1 MDTNEEIRRGA
12 EAARVL
18 ESEVYK
24 EAIGKVREDIV
35 RSMTQS
41 PLGDAQTH
49 NRLVIALQLLVQIEK
64 SLRDVMNTGAMAK
77 MQTSDTTVGQIKR
90 FLKQA

>member
-12 EAARVL
+12 DAARVL
-18 ESEVYK
+18 DSLAYK
-24 EAIGKVREDIV
+24 EAIAKVREDIV

-49 NRLVIALQLLVQIEK
+49 NRLVIGLQLLVQIEK
-64 SLRDVMNTGAMAK
+64 CLRDVMQTGKMAK
-77 MQTSDTTVGQIKR
+77 I
-90 FLKQA
+90 QAEDGFKTRVKSLLR